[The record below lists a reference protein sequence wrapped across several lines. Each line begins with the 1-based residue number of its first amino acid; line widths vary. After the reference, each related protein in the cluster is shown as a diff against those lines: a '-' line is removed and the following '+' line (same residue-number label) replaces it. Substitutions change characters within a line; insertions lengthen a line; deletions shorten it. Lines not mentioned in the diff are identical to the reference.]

1 MAMTSI
7 DDSSAAPSGKTLE
20 AFSEAAGIRPR
31 DALGKLPRYAAGKP
45 PLTVEGLE
53 SFKLS
58 SNENPLPP
66 LPAVLEAIAAETSIN
81 RYPDPMTTALRAEL
95 AAHLGVPATDIVT
108 GAGSLGALNQILATF
123 AGQNDFGAPDEVV
136 YAWRSFEAYPIS
148 VGLAGAVGVQV
159 PVRADG
165 THDLE
170 AMAAAVTERTRVVML
185 CTPNNPTG
193 PILTHDDV
201 VGFLGQVPDD
211 VVVVIDE
218 AYQEFVRR
226 PDAVNG
232 LGLYRSHPNVI
243 VLRTFSKAHGLAGLR
258 VGYSVA
264 QQSLTEHLRVS
275 AVPFAVSQIAE
286 HAAVTSLRHIGEVEA
301 RVQSIVDERTR
312 VVAGLHELG
321 WTVPEAEGNFVWL
334 ALGEHTQDFAA
345 QAGEQALSVRAFGS
359 EGVRVSIGEE
369 AANTRFLELCAG
381 YPHRP

>member
-1 MAMTSI
+1 MTSI

>member
-1 MAMTSI
+1 MTSI

-148 VGLAGAVGVQV
+148 VGLAGAIGVQV